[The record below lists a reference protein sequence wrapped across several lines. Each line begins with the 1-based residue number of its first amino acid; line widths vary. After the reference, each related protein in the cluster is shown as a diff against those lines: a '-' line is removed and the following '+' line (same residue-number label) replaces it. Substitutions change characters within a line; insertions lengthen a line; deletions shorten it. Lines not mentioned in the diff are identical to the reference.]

1 MEDMKYYINFSLIIA
16 LMAMGS
22 LAMAAQTKPLPPKDG
37 IAVLGSDNETNDER
51 YKIGFQDVIDVQV
64 FRHPELNI
72 KIKVNSEGMIFLFRL
87 DKPIMAACKSERQL
101 AMDIEN
107 AYRVSYLKDPKV
119 NVTIAEQNSQP
130 ISVIGSVEKPGR
142 YPVQKRM
149 HLLEILALAGGPNK
163 EAGTRIL
170 VARAGNSATCREISA
185 SGPNNDNIALMN
197 FKIRDIQEGRKTLL
211 MEPGDIVSILSADT
225 VYVYGNVVE
234 PGQILV
240 RDPITLTQAIAS
252 SRGYKAATDK
262 EVVRILRQ
270 KPDSLEREDIPFNL
284 KEIEAGRVKDP
295 YLEPN
300 DIVAVSKDGTKAFM
314 NGFVKAFTAGLPTL
328 LARGVAF

>member
-1 MEDMKYYINFSLIIA
+1 
-16 LMAMGS
+16 MG
-22 LAMAAQTKPLPPKDG
+22 LLDAVGQTNPTPPKGG
-37 IAVLGSDNETNDER
+37 IAVLGSDDDTNDER

-87 DKPIMAACKSERQL
+87 DKPIVAVCKSERQL
-101 AMDIEN
+101 AVDIEN

-163 EAGTRIL
+163 EAGTRLL
-170 VARAGNSATCREISA
+170 VARAGNAATCRDGGA
-185 SGPNNDNIALMN
+185 GTANNENIALMN

-211 MEPGDIVSILSADT
+211 MEPGDIVSILSADM
-225 VYVYGNVVE
+225 VYVYGNVNE

-252 SRGYKAATDK
+252 SRGIKSASENT
-262 EVVRILRQ
+262 VRILRQ

-284 KEIEAGRVKDP
+284 KDIENGRAKDP

-300 DIVAVSKDGTKAFM
+300 DIVAVSKDGTRAFM
-314 NGFVKAFTAGLPTL
+314 NGFVKAFTNGLPTL
-328 LARGVAF
+328 LARGVVF

>member
-1 MEDMKYYINFSLIIA
+1 MEDMKYYINIALIIA
-16 LMAMGS
+16 VFAAVS
-22 LAMAAQTKPLPPKDG
+22 LDTGAQTNQTPPKG
-37 IAVLGSDNETNDER
+37 GMAVLGSDDETRDER

-72 KIKVNSEGMIFLFRL
+72 KIKVNSEGKIFLFRL
-87 DKPIMAACKSERQL
+87 DKPIVAVCKSERQL
-101 AMDIEN
+101 AVDIEN

-142 YPVQKRM
+142 YPVQKKM

-163 EAGTRIL
+163 EAGTRLL
-170 VARAGNSATCREISA
+170 VARAGNSASCRD
-185 SGPNNDNIALMN
+185 SGDNTPVNENIALMN

-211 MEPGDIVSILSADT
+211 MEPGDIVSILSADM
-225 VYVYGNVVE
+225 VYVYGNVNE

-252 SRGYKAATDK
+252 SRGIKSASENT
-262 EVVRILRQ
+262 VRILRQ

-284 KEIEAGRVKDP
+284 KDIENGRAKDP

-300 DIVAVSKDGTKAFM
+300 DIVAVSKDGTRAFM
-314 NGFVKAFTAGLPTL
+314 NGFVKAFTNGLPTL
-328 LARGVAF
+328 LARGVVF

>member
-1 MEDMKYYINFSLIIA
+1 MKFYIKFALIIA
-16 LMAMGS
+16 LLAIGS
-22 LAMAAQTKPLPPKDG
+22 LGTLAQT
-37 IAVLGSDNETNDER
+37 ETSVAKATATLATDEGTDDER

-72 KIKVNSEGMIFLFRL
+72 RIKVNAEGLIFLFRL
-87 DKPIMAACKSERQL
+87 DKPIIAACKSERQL
-101 AMDIEN
+101 GVDIEN

-130 ISVIGSVEKPGR
+130 ISVIGAVEKPGR

-149 HLLEILALAGGPNK
+149 HLLEILALAGGPSK
-163 EAGTRIL
+163 EAGTRML
-170 VARAGNSATCREISA
+170 VARAGNSASCRDLA
-185 SGPNNDNIALMN
+185 VQAPANDNIALMN

-240 RDPITLTQAIAS
+240 RDPITLTQALAAS
-252 SRGYKAATDK
+252 KGYKAATDK

-270 KPDSLEREDIPFNL
+270 KPDSLERDDIPFNL
-284 KEIEAGRVKDP
+284 TDIEKGRVKDP

-300 DIVAVSKDGTKAFM
+300 DIVAVSKDGKKAFM
-314 NGFVKAFTAGLPTL
+314 NGFMKAFTTGLPTL
-328 LARGVAF
+328 LARGLTF

>member
-1 MEDMKYYINFSLIIA
+1 MKYYINFALIIA
-16 LMAMGS
+16 IFAAVS
-22 LAMAAQTKPLPPKDG
+22 LDAVAQTNQTPPKG
-37 IAVLGSDNETNDER
+37 GMAVFGSDDETRDER

-72 KIKVNSEGMIFLFRL
+72 KIKVNSEGKIFLFRL
-87 DKPIMAACKSERQL
+87 DKPIVAVCKSERQL
-101 AMDIEN
+101 AVDIEN

-142 YPVQKRM
+142 YPVQKKM

-163 EAGTRIL
+163 EAGTRLL
-170 VARAGNSATCREISA
+170 VARAGNSASCRNA
-185 SGPNNDNIALMN
+185 GDNTPNNENIALMN

-211 MEPGDIVSILSADT
+211 MEPGDIVSILSADM
-225 VYVYGNVVE
+225 VYVYGNVNE

-252 SRGYKAATDK
+252 SRGIKSASENT
-262 EVVRILRQ
+262 VRILRQ

-284 KEIEAGRVKDP
+284 KDIENGRAKDP

-300 DIVAVSKDGTKAFM
+300 DIVAVSKDGTRAFM
-314 NGFVKAFTAGLPTL
+314 NGFVKAFTNGLPTL
-328 LARGVAF
+328 LARGVVF

>member
-1 MEDMKYYINFSLIIA
+1 
-16 LMAMGS
+16 
-22 LAMAAQTKPLPPKDG
+22 
-37 IAVLGSDNETNDER
+37 
-51 YKIGFQDVIDVQV
+51 
-64 FRHPELNI
+64 
-72 KIKVNSEGMIFLFRL
+72 MI
-87 DKPIMAACKSERQL
+87 S
-101 AMDIEN
+101 
-107 AYRVSYLKDPKV
+107 
-119 NVTIAEQNSQP
+119 IAEQNSQP

-163 EAGTRIL
+163 EAGTRL
-170 VARAGNSATCREISA
+170 MVARAGNSATCRAANSVTPEE
-185 SGPNNDNIALMN
+185 DNIALMN

-225 VYVYGNVVE
+225 VYVYGNVNE

-252 SRGYKAATDK
+252 SRGVKSAT
-262 EVVRILRQ
+262 ENVVRILRQ
-270 KPDSLEREDIPFNL
+270 KPDSLERDDIPFNL
-284 KEIEAGRVKDP
+284 KDIETGRAKDP

-300 DIVAVSKDGTKAFM
+300 DIVAVSKDGKKAFM
-314 NGFVKAFTAGLPTL
+314 NGFVKAFTNGLPTL